1 MSSLHKKIVYV
12 SNTRLP
18 TEKAHG
24 LALMKLCEAFE
35 EQGREVAVIVPRLWR
50 KGGGSPFAAYGLRE
64 DVFSIKT
71 VFTIDLVLFP
81 FFKKIMFLLQM
92 LSFSLAAS
100 FFVHQKYR
108 KDSTVV
114 IFSHDYIPLF
124 FLSFL
129 PLIFFYDIHHFPGN
143 NFMYRRVM
151 RKAAGF
157 GVQTR
162 WKIGELKKKF
172 GIPKEKIVY
181 WPNGTDIADFS
192 IALNKNEARK
202 RLGIPPQERVAL
214 YTGQL
219 FSWKGVHT
227 FLEAARYL
235 KEISLYIV
243 GGNSEDLPQAKEYA
257 RTLSDPDSIHFVGSR
272 PHEEIPLWLKAADVL
287 VLPNTGIQK
296 VSLYYTSP
304 MKLFEYMA
312 SGRPIVASDIPSIRE
327 VLGEEEAFFAEA
339 DNPKSFAEAITKS
352 LDNLM
357 LSEEKGKKAA
367 LSAQKFSWGAR
378 AGKLG
383 AHIDSL

>member
-1 MSSLHKKIVYV
+1 MSSSHKKIVYV

-24 LALMKLCEAFE
+24 LALMKLCAAFQG
-35 EQGREVAVIVPRLWR
+35 QGREVVVIAPRLWR
-50 KGGGSPFAAYGLRE
+50 KSGGSPFTVYGLPE
-64 DVFSIKT
+64 GIFSIRT

-81 FFKKIMFLLQM
+81 FFKKIMFWLQM

-100 FFVHQKYR
+100 FFVRQKYR
-108 KDSTVV
+108 KDSTAV

-129 PLIFFYDIHHFPGN
+129 PLILFYDIHHFPGN

-151 RKAAGF
+151 KKAAGF

-162 WKIGELKKKF
+162 WKIGELERKF
-172 GIPKEKIVY
+172 AIPKEKIVY
-181 WPNGTDIADFS
+181 WPNGTDVADFS
-192 IALNKNEARK
+192 IVLDKKEARK
-202 RLGIPPQERVAL
+202 KLGVPPQEKVAL

-219 FSWKGVHT
+219 FSWKGVRT

-235 KEISLYIV
+235 KGVSLYIV

-257 RTLSDPDSIHFVGSR
+257 RTLSDPDSVHFVGPR

-287 VLPNTGIQK
+287 VLPNTGMQK

-327 VLGEEEAFFAEA
+327 VLMEEEAFFAEA
-339 DNPKSFAEAITKS
+339 DNPKSFAEAIKKS
-352 LDNLM
+352 LENLT

-378 AGKLG
+378 AEKLG
-383 AHIDSL
+383 THIDSL